1 MTHREIEIIG
11 HAGAA
16 GFHPHNSLESL
27 QKALELGVD
36 RIEIDVLST
45 REETLV
51 LVHDT
56 KIAFNNRRGPVSS
69 LSLDEVRV
77 SIPGALTLDEA
88 HELTSK
94 RIPLL
99 VDIKGRHYVQSLI
112 VSIEAIAATDPVSAS
127 STHARVLKQLHCR
140 FPEMSLGLS
149 RGHSL
154 TKIRNRFLRGLVG
167 RVVSVAMTLP
177 VLVVARQCGARELMI
192 QHHTCTRLLVLAGHL
207 ASRKV
212 NVWTVDKPEDIRRAI
227 RIGVDG
233 IISNRPDLVFDEL
246 AQDKS

>member
-1 MTHREIEIIG
+1 MSHRRIEVIG

-51 LVHDT
+51 LVHD
-56 KIAFNNRRGPVSS
+56 KRIVFNNRRGPVGS

-77 SIPGALTLDEA
+77 SIPGALTLEEA
-88 HELTSK
+88 HELTTR

-99 VDIKGRHYVQSLI
+99 LDIKGRHYVQSL
-112 VSIEAIAATDPVSAS
+112 VASIELIAATDPISAS
-127 STHARVLKQLHCR
+127 STHARVLRQLHYK

-167 RVVSVAMTLP
+167 RIVSIAMTLP
-177 VLVVARQCGARELMI
+177 ALIVARQCGAGELMI
-192 QHHTCTRLLVLAGHL
+192 QHHSCTRLLVSAAHMAGF
-207 ASRKV
+207 KV
-212 NVWTVDKPEDIRRAI
+212 NVWTVDNPEDIRRAM

-233 IISNRPDLVFDEL
+233 IISNRPDRVFAEL
-246 AQDKS
+246 SQNES